1 MRIYK
6 KIHLI
11 ALEYSFEFGIL
22 IRFAENEKRG
32 SKIITCIC
40 YNVKIEYN
48 FNIIYA
54 KIYKNIKNIMKEVGD
69 YVTTVT

>member
-6 KIHLI
+6 TVHLI
-11 ALEYSFEFGIL
+11 AVEYSFG
-22 IRFAENEKRG
+22 G
-32 SKIITCIC
+32 KIITCIC

-54 KIYKNIKNIMKEVGD
+54 KIY
-69 YVTTVT
+69 

>member
-6 KIHLI
+6 QVHLK
-11 ALEYSFEFGIL
+11 AVEYSF
-22 IRFAENEKRG
+22 G

-54 KIYKNIKNIMKEVGD
+54 TIYLNIKNVMKGVVD
-69 YVTTVT
+69 YNYVTTVT

>member
-6 KIHLI
+6 KVHLM
-11 ALEYSFEFGIL
+11 AVEYSFEFGIL

-40 YNVKIEYN
+40 YNVKIEYDL
-48 FNIIYA
+48 IA
-54 KIYKNIKNIMKEVGD
+54 KIY
-69 YVTTVT
+69 